1 MTDTPVIIEA
11 PLQELWLDLDDL
23 CRLGF
28 VEACWLE
35 QRLADGILLACP
47 DAPDATR
54 CYNVLTLTRVQRL
67 ACIER
72 DFEAQPELA
81 ALVADLEEEI
91 KRLNDRLR
99 VLED

>member
-1 MTDTPVIIEA
+1 MTDTTTIIEA
-11 PLQELWLDLDDL
+11 PLQELWFDLDDL

-35 QRLADGILLACP
+35 QRLSDGILLACP

-54 CYNVLTLTRVQRL
+54 CYNALTLTRLRRL

-72 DFEAQPELA
+72 DFEAVPELA
-81 ALVADLEEEI
+81 ALVADLEEELRCV
-91 KRLNDRLR
+91 KERLR
-99 VLED
+99 RLEG